1 MLPKMS
7 LRGLQSTL
15 GTASLKI
22 GIAENTHNN
31 LTFVTPSLKNAIVNV
46 PFSTQMRISS
56 AGSPPT

>member
-1 MLPKMS
+1 MLPKRS

-15 GTASLKI
+15 GTASLRI
-22 GIAENTHNN
+22 GVVENTRDN
-31 LTFVTPSLKNAIVNV
+31 LTFVTPSLKNAIVKV